1 MTKTLHFKEILILI
15 HIEHIIP
22 ELDLDYQNFY
32 DLWLIKKSNTNI
44 RSLLHLLEKVTLYKT
59 SFPSSL
65 LPFFPQ
71 LFSNFGIVILKICFQ
86 KIYDH
91 QIWKRGMS
99 TGIDSFETYETSNGN
114 VVTLRSHDY

>member
-1 MTKTLHFKEILILI
+1 MIILILI
-15 HIEHIIP
+15 HIEHIIS

-32 DLWLIKKSNTNI
+32 DLWFIKKSNTNI

-71 LFSNFGIVILKICFQ
+71 LFSNFRIVILKICFQ
-86 KIYDH
+86 KIYDQ
-91 QIWKRGMS
+91 QIWKRGTS
-99 TGIDSFETYETSNGN
+99 TGIDSFETYETSNGS